1 MTLTSTDIAEG
12 KFRCLADTMPAALF
26 VHQGDKLIYANAAA
40 GRMLG
45 VTRDELLAMSFWEIV
60 PEAEQEVWL
69 QRGQARLSGA
79 EEPSVHEYVLVAR
92 DGTEHCCQCHAA
104 LIDYDGQPAVLLS
117 ATDISDLKRTEQALH
132 RAHDELE
139 MRVSQRTAELA
150 RTQAQLLQSDKL
162 ASIGQ
167 LAAGVAHEIN
177 NPIGYVQSNLATLAR
192 YLEDVFRAFDAYADI
207 EQRCAARP
215 ELAGEL
221 NAVRDSADLEFLAAD
236 IPQLL
241 KQSAEGINRVRK
253 IVADLK
259 DFSRSDASADWEWAD
274 LHACLESTLNIAH
287 NELKYCAQVK
297 REYGQLPPV
306 RCLPS
311 QLNQVFLNLLVNAG
325 HAIERPPGTIT
336 IRTGCRDEQAWIE
349 IRDTGKGMSAETQA
363 KIFDPFFTTKPIGQ
377 GTGLGLSLA
386 YGVIEKHHGRIEVES
401 ALGVGSVFRVVIP
414 LEPQVE
420 DGSDEAAT
428 AGNSALQGMAA

>member
-12 KFRCLADTMPAALF
+12 KFRSLADTMPAALF
-26 VHQGDKLIYANAAA
+26 VHQGGKFIYANSAAD
-40 GRMLG
+40 RMLG
-45 VTRDELLAMSFWEIV
+45 ITHDELLAKSFWEIV
-60 PEAEQEVWL
+60 PEADQEVWRK
-69 QRGQARLSGA
+69 RGQARLCGG
-79 EEPSVHEYVLVAR
+79 EEPSIYEYVLVAR

-104 LIDYDGQPAVLLS
+104 LIDYDGQPAVLLT
-117 ATDISDLKRTEQALH
+117 ATDVSDLKRTEQALH

-139 MRVSQRTAELA
+139 MRVSERSAELA

-177 NPIGYVQSNLATLAR
+177 NPIGYVQSNLATLGR
-192 YLEDVFRAFDAYADI
+192 YLEDVFRAFGAYAEI
-207 EQRCAARP
+207 EQRCAAQP
-215 ELAGEL
+215 ELAREL
-221 NAVRDSADLEFLAAD
+221 NAVRDSAELEFLAED

-241 KQSAEGINRVRK
+241 KESAEGINRVRQ

-259 DFSRSDASADWEWAD
+259 DFSRSDAATDWEWAD

-287 NELKYCAQVK
+287 NELKYCAQVE

-325 HAIERPPGTIT
+325 HAIDQPPGTIT
-336 IRTGCRDEQAWIE
+336 IRTGCRDEQAWVE
-349 IRDTGKGMSAETQA
+349 IRDNGKGMSPETQS

-386 YGVIEKHHGRIEVES
+386 YGVIEKHRGRIEVES
-401 ALGVGSVFRVVIP
+401 TLGVGTVFRIVIP
-414 LEPQVE
+414 VEQEAE
-420 DGSDEAAT
+420 DGADGRATVANAAP
-428 AGNSALQGMAA
+428 QEIAA

>member
-12 KFRCLADTMPAALF
+12 KFRSLADTMPAALF
-26 VHQGDKLIYANAAA
+26 VHQGGKLIYANSAA
-40 GRMLG
+40 GRLLG
-45 VTRDELLAMSFWEIV
+45 VTHDELLAMSFWEIV
-60 PEAEQEVWL
+60 PEAEQELWRR
-69 QRGQARLSGA
+69 RGQARLRGG
-79 EEPSVHEYVLVAR
+79 EEPSVYEYVLVAR

-104 LIDYDGQPAVLLS
+104 LIDYDGQPAVLLT

-139 MRVSQRTAELA
+139 VRVSQRTAELA

-192 YLEDVFRAFDAYADI
+192 YLEDVFRAFDSYAKI
-207 EQRCAARP
+207 EQRCAAQP
-215 ELAGEL
+215 ELAREL
-221 NAVRDSADLEFLAAD
+221 NAVRDSADLEFLAED

-241 KQSAEGINRVRK
+241 KESAEGINRVRK

-259 DFSRSDASADWEWAD
+259 DFSRSDASTDWEWAD

-325 HAIERPPGTIT
+325 HAIEQPPGTIT
-336 IRTGCRDEQAWIE
+336 IRTGCRDQQAWIE
-349 IRDTGKGMSAETQA
+349 IGDTGKGMSAETQA

-401 ALGVGSVFRVVIP
+401 TLGVGSVFRVVIP
-414 LEPQVE
+414 VEQEAE
-420 DGSDEAAT
+420 DGADGAA
-428 AGNSALQGMAA
+428 ALRNLALREMAA